1 MEIFS
6 SYREVIPCGRTNGQA
21 DIRYVKK
28 PTVALPSCF
37 VKRPIKDSNALLPKH
52 FLPLAVFLITKQ

>member
-6 SYREVIPCGRTNGQA
+6 NYREIIACGRTNGQA

-28 PTVALPSCF
+28 PTVTLRSCF
-37 VKRPIKDSNALLPKH
+37 VKRLMKDSNALIPKH
-52 FLPLAVFLITKQ
+52 LEFQNTLNFKTP